1 MSKLIKKTS
10 EVALLEIQNAVAELR
25 NCQEEIRKGLTAQTY
40 VDIANKKLSN
50 AIKHMLEAESWVD
63 AIKDSQEQGH
73 DSKNT

>member
-10 EVALLEIQNAVAELR
+10 EVALYEIQNAVAELR
-25 NCQEEIRKGLTAQTY
+25 NCQEEIRKGLTSQTY

-63 AIKDSQEQGH
+63 AIKDSQEQSH
-73 DSKNT
+73 D